1 MLVAVRI
8 KKKKKKKKIIVCW
21 REKKVIMN
29 FVSIAKGSGRPHRW
43 LHLYCCIVYLCF
55 FFSFFLSFSP
65 SLSIYVYIYILF
77 FSLTSACSSIFSFSP
92 LPFIKEI
99 KSKKKLTYRL
109 EYYLMCLLKKGWCE
123 RDKHIMESC
132 DFYIFF
138 AWLINHSSD
147 SDGDGDY
154 FRFCCCCCFC
164 WSSRGSVM
172 NERIVEVTMIGWMD
186 VVMLTVWW
194 SQWG

>member
-1 MLVAVRI
+1 MCWIFMWEKQRDNREFVGGCDYIFGHYSFRWRRLFWFLLKLLKLLKCKRVGDERIGRWKGLDDDDRMDGWCWCCDMLVAVRI
-8 KKKKKKKKIIVCW
+8 KKKKKKIIVCW

-99 KSKKKLTYRL
+99 KSKKKLTY
-109 EYYLMCLLKKGWCE
+109 
-123 RDKHIMESC
+123 
-132 DFYIFF
+132 
-138 AWLINHSSD
+138 
-147 SDGDGDY
+147 
-154 FRFCCCCCFC
+154 
-164 WSSRGSVM
+164 
-172 NERIVEVTMIGWMD
+172 
-186 VVMLTVWW
+186 
-194 SQWG
+194 